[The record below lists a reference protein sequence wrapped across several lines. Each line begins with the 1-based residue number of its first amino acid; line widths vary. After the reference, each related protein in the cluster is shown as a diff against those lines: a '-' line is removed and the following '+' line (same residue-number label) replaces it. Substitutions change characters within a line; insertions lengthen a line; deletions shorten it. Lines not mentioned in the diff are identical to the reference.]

1 MTTLDAL
8 INKATDATLTSDNW
22 QYILDVCDKISSNPE
37 LETSRAVNLLKT
49 KITSTKDANTILRSL
64 SLLVAIAEN
73 CGSRM
78 KQEIAS
84 KSFLEDCLIKKL
96 LDKKLHITV
105 KYRIIEVLEQLNRS
119 FKSDPSLKP
128 MNDAY
133 NKVKTEYPQY
143 IKAQQGP
150 SKPAKQERT
159 QQDKNKEDE
168 ELQRVLKLSLQE
180 YENEQNLKKQ
190 YLNNKPLPESQP
202 QPQQQPQPQ
211 PEQQRAA
218 SPAGSDAEQTV
229 ATVSKV
235 RALYDL
241 ISYEEDELSFRKGD
255 VITVIESVYRD
266 WWRGS
271 LPNGKIGIFPLNY
284 VTPIVNKTPQEL
296 ARENEMENRLLNV
309 DQKQIDRLLAVLSTN
324 DISQINED
332 EVTELYNNVISSRIQ
347 LGSLIDK
354 YSVRQEE
361 LGVLNTQLNTEVKSY
376 NELLDKLINNRS
388 KQGNTGSYN
397 QLPYPTV
404 SHAVP
409 QIVQQQQSQPP
420 PPPQT
425 TGPQSRYQRPVQT
438 PGPQSHYQQHQQQP
452 QQATGPQS
460 QYYHPQAA
468 HPSLQQPTGQP
479 QPAGTQQQQYHQ
491 QAPESQSQSQS
502 QPQLQSQQQQ
512 QPPSHPLYQQS
523 TGYNAQYSGGQQ
535 YPPYANPQHINQQNT
550 SAGFGNSGY

>member
-8 INKATDATLTSDNW
+8 INKATDPTLTSDNW

-37 LETSRAVNLLKT
+37 LETSRAVNLIKT

-84 KSFLEDCLIKKL
+84 KSFLEDSLVKKL
-96 LDKKLHITV
+96 SDKKLHITV
-105 KYRIIEVLEQLNRS
+105 KYRIIEVLEQLNNS

-133 NKVKTEYPQY
+133 NLVKSEYPQY
-143 IKAQQGP
+143 FKAQQGP
-150 SKPAKQERT
+150 NKPAKQERT

-180 YENEQNLKKQ
+180 YENEQNLKNQ
-190 YLNNKPLPESQP
+190 YLNNKPLPNAQQAQS
-202 QPQQQPQPQ
+202 QQQQQ
-211 PEQQRAA
+211 DQQRAV
-218 SPAGSDAEQTV
+218 SPSGSDTEQTV

-284 VTPIVNKTPQEL
+284 VTPIVNKSPQEL
-296 ARENEMENRLLNV
+296 ARENEMESKLLNV
-309 DQKQIDRLLAVLSTN
+309 DQKQIDRLLAILSTN
-324 DISQINED
+324 NISQINED

-347 LGSLIDK
+347 LGGLIDK

-361 LGVLNTQLNTEVKSY
+361 LGVLNTQLNSEVKSY
-376 NELLDKLINNRS
+376 NELLEKSINNRS
-388 KQGNTGSYN
+388 KQGNATAYN
-397 QLPYPTV
+397 QLPYPTI

-409 QIVQQQQSQPP
+409 QLVQQ
-420 PPPQT
+420 PQRQV
-425 TGPQSRYQRPVQT
+425 TGPS
-438 PGPQSHYQQHQQQP
+438 PQHQQP
-452 QQATGPQS
+452 QQATGGHQT
-460 QYYHPQAA
+460 QYH
-468 HPSLQQPTGQP
+468 
-479 QPAGTQQQQYHQ
+479 QPAGTRPPFEQPTVQQQQQYQ
-491 QAPESQSQSQS
+491 NPASTEP
-502 QPQLQSQQQQ
+502 PYQQ
-512 QPPSHPLYQQS
+512 QPSQYQQN
-523 TGYNAQYSGGQQ
+523 TGFNAPYHGQQ
-535 YPPYANPQHINQQNT
+535 YAPYLNPQHLNQQNT

>member
-1 MTTLDAL
+1 MTSLDAL
-8 INKATDATLTSDNW
+8 INKATDPTLTSDNW

-37 LETSRAVNLLKT
+37 LETNRAVNLLKT

-64 SLLVAIAEN
+64 SLLVSIAEN

-84 KSFLEDCLIKKL
+84 KSFLQDCLIKKL
-96 LDKKLHITV
+96 SDKKLHITV
-105 KYRIIEVLEQLNRS
+105 KYRIIEVLEQLNKS

-133 NKVKTEYPQY
+133 NLVKTDYPQY
-143 IKAQQGP
+143 FKAQQGP

-168 ELQRVLKLSLQE
+168 ELQRVLKVSLQE

-190 YLNNKPLPESQP
+190 YLNNKPLPESRGGDQS
-202 QPQQQPQPQ
+202 QQPQG
-211 PEQQRAA
+211 QQRAA
-218 SPAGSDAEQTV
+218 SPAASEEAQTV

-284 VTPIVNKTPQEL
+284 VTPIVNKSPQEL
-296 ARENEMENRLLNV
+296 AREHELENKLLNV
-309 DQKQIDRLLAVLSTN
+309 DQKQIDRLLAILSTN
-324 DISQINED
+324 DISSINED

-361 LGVLNTQLNTEVKSY
+361 LGVLNTQLNSEVKSY
-376 NELLDKLINNRS
+376 NELLDKSISNRS
-388 KQGNTGSYN
+388 KQGNGSTYS
-397 QLPYPTV
+397 QLPYPAA
-404 SHAVP
+404 SHTVP
-409 QIVQQQQSQPP
+409 QILPQQQQ
-420 PPPQT
+420 
-425 TGPQSRYQRPVQT
+425 
-438 PGPQSHYQQHQQQP
+438 QQQP
-452 QQATGPQS
+452 QALEPTHLQYQQQATGPQS
-460 QYYHPQAA
+460 QYH
-468 HPSLQQPTGQP
+468 HPSLQQPTGQ
-479 QPAGTQQQQYHQ
+479 QQQYNHI
-491 QAPESQSQSQS
+491 AQSQSH
-502 QPQLQSQQQQ
+502 PQQQQQ
-512 QPPSHPLYQQS
+512 QPPASQPQYQQN
-523 TGYNAQYSGGQQ
+523 TGYNAQFSGQQ
-535 YPPYANPQHINQQNT
+535 FPPYPNPQHINQQNT

>member
-8 INKATDATLTSDNW
+8 INKATDPTLTSDNW

-37 LETSRAVNLLKT
+37 LETSRAVNLIKT

-64 SLLVAIAEN
+64 SLLVSIAEN

-78 KQEIAS
+78 KQEIAT

-96 LDKKLHITV
+96 SDRKLHITV
-105 KYRIIEVLEQLNRS
+105 KYRIIEVLEQLNKS

-133 NKVKTEYPQY
+133 NLVKSDYPQY
-143 IKAQQGP
+143 FKAQQGP

-190 YLNNKPLPESQP
+190 YLNNKPLPESQQP
-202 QPQQQPQPQ
+202 QPQQ
-211 PEQQRAA
+211 EQQRAV
-218 SPAGSDAEQTV
+218 SPAGSEEEQTV

-284 VTPIVNKTPQEL
+284 VTPIVNKSPQEL
-296 ARENEMENRLLNV
+296 ARENEMEGKLLDV
-309 DQKQIDRLLAVLSTN
+309 GQKQIDRLLAILSTN
-324 DISQINED
+324 DVSQIDED

-347 LGSLIDK
+347 LGSFIDK

-361 LGVLNTQLNTEVKSY
+361 LGVLNTQLNTEIKSY
-376 NELLDKLINNRS
+376 NELLDKSINNRS
-388 KQGNTGSYN
+388 KQANGNAYN
-397 QLPYPTV
+397 QLPYPAAT
-404 SHAVP
+404 HEVP
-409 QIVQQQQSQPP
+409 QLVQQPQRQASGPQPQYQPP
-420 PPPQT
+420 QQVTRPQ
-425 TGPQSRYQRPVQT
+425 PQY
-438 PGPQSHYQQHQQQP
+438 QQP
-452 QQATGPQS
+452 QQATGPQP
-460 QYYHPQAA
+460 QYQQPTGS
-468 HPSLQQPTGQP
+468 HPSLQHPTG
-479 QPAGTQQQQYHQ
+479 QQQQYQHG
-491 QAPESQSQSQS
+491 PLS
-502 QPQLQSQQQQ
+502 QPQFQQQ
-512 QPPSHPLYQQS
+512 QPSQPQFQQS
-523 TGYNAQYSGGQQ
+523 TGYNAQYSGQQ
-535 YPPYANPQHINQQNT
+535 YPPYPNPQQINQQNT

>member
-1 MTTLDAL
+1 MNTLDAF
-8 INKATDATLTSDNW
+8 INKATDPTLTSDNW
-22 QYILDVCDKISSNPE
+22 QYVLDVCDKISSNPE
-37 LETSRAVNLLKT
+37 LETSRAVNLIKT

-64 SLLVAIAEN
+64 SLIVAIAEN

-84 KSFLEDCLIKKL
+84 KSFLEDCLVKKL

-105 KYRIIEVLEQLNRS
+105 KYRIIEVLEQLNKS

-133 NKVKTEYPQY
+133 NLVKSDYPQY
-143 IKAQQGP
+143 FKAQQGP

-159 QQDKNKEDE
+159 EQDKNKEDE

-190 YLNNKPLPESQP
+190 YLNNKPLPDS
-202 QPQQQPQPQ
+202 QQQQQQQQQDQVP
-211 PEQQRAA
+211 QRAA
-218 SPAGSDAEQTV
+218 SPAGSEQEQTV

-271 LPNGKIGIFPLNY
+271 LPNGKIGIFHLNY
-284 VTPIVNKTPQEL
+284 VTPIVNKSPQEL
-296 ARENEMENRLLNV
+296 ARENELESKLLNV
-309 DQKQIDRLLAVLSTN
+309 DQKQIDRLLAILSTN

-376 NELLDKLINNRS
+376 NELLDKLISNRS
-388 KQGNTGSYN
+388 KQGHTYN
-397 QLPYPTV
+397 QLPYPTT

-409 QIVQQQQSQPP
+409 QLVQ
-420 PPPQT
+420 
-425 TGPQSRYQRPVQT
+425 G
-438 PGPQSHYQQHQQQP
+438 
-452 QQATGPQS
+452 QATGPQY
-460 QYYHPQAA
+460 Q
-468 HPSLQQPTGQP
+468 QP
-479 QPAGTQQQQYHQ
+479 QPQAHPTGGSQLQYRAPTGPPPSQQQYQNAPPSQPHFEQPLQHQ
-491 QAPESQSQSQS
+491 QPS
-502 QPQLQSQQQQ
+502 QPQFQQN
-512 QPPSHPLYQQS
+512 
-523 TGYNAQYSGGQQ
+523 TGYNNAQYNGQQ
-535 YPPYANPQHINQQNT
+535 YAPYPNPQQLNQQNT